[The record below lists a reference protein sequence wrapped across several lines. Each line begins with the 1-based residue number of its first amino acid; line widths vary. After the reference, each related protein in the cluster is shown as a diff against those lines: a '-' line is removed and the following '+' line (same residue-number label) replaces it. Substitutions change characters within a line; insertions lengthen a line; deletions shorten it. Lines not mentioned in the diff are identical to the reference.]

1 MELLS
6 FLKELVATWNQS
18 TISYK
23 EYLSSGKTFRF
34 AQQLRQCNSKALE
47 LLTNHKQLLPD
58 DMQFNAT
65 TLINHYNIWTE
76 KWDHLAAE
84 LTPAPNDKFVFANTV
99 TFPKEAARN
108 LETLYEQLK
117 QR

>member
-23 EYLSSGKTFRF
+23 EYLSSGKTFHF

-47 LLTNHKQLLPD
+47 LLISHKQLLPD
-58 DMQFNAT
+58 DMQLNAT

-76 KWDHLAAE
+76 KWDRLAAE
-84 LTPAPNDKFVFANTV
+84 LNPAPDNEFVFANTV

-117 QR
+117 QG